1 MKYAVVDL
9 EMCKVQKM
17 YKKDYNCN
25 QETIQI
31 GAVMLD
37 EEYNIIDEFN
47 TYVKPKYGQLDTFI
61 RDLTGITQKDLANAP
76 GFEEALE
83 SFLDW
88 LTADDVRCVSWS
100 GSDPGQLVHE
110 YKEKGLYDDR
120 FDIVIANWKDC
131 QKTFGRLMG
140 KNRAYSLEEALI
152 AADISQEGKA
162 HDGFDDARNTALLF
176 AKMEKNETL
185 ELNPVYKA
193 AGDEEVEHLGF
204 SMGELLAGI
213 VLA

>member
-9 EMCKVQKM
+9 EMCKVPKI
-17 YKKDYNCN
+17 YKSSYNCN

-37 EEYNIIDEFN
+37 EDYNIIDSFN
-47 TYVKPKYGQLDTFI
+47 TYVKPQYGQVDPFI
-61 RDLTGITQKDLANAP
+61 QNLTGISQKDLIGAP
-76 GFEEALE
+76 SFEEALGA
-83 SFLDW
+83 FLDW

-100 GSDPGQLVHE
+100 GSDPGQLIHE

-131 QKTFGRLMG
+131 QKTFSRLMG

-176 AKMEKNETL
+176 AKMEQNEKL
-185 ELNPVYKA
+185 KLNPIYEA
-193 AGDEEVEHLGF
+193 ARDEEVEHLGF
-204 SMGELLAGI
+204 SMGDLLAGI
-213 VLA
+213 VIA